1 MSMKIMPAGDEA
13 VVAEFGDKIDD
24 GINRKV
30 HVLARRIDREKIRG
44 IKELLPTYRSLMV
57 LYDPRI
63 ISYAALCR
71 KIGKLEPADT
81 DEGEGTRRTIIVPCC
96 YEGAFAPDMP
106 DMQKAT
112 GLQYEEI
119 VRIHSGVDYKI
130 YMLGFL
136 PGFVYLGGLDPRI
149 AVPRLTTPR
158 TSIPARSVGI
168 GGSQTGVY
176 PIASPGGWRL
186 IGSTPLE
193 FYDPEREKPIL
204 CEAGEYIR
212 FVPVTSEEYRVIREQ
227 VVSGEYEP
235 VYMEGPKVSHAEV
248 RQ

>member
-112 GLQYEEI
+112 GLHYEEI
-119 VRIHSGVDYKI
+119 VRLHSGVDYKI

-136 PGFVYLGGLDPRI
+136 PGFVYLGGLDPPYRR
-149 AVPRLTTPR
+149 APSDDAAHQHTGAERRHRRQPDRRLSDR
-158 TSIPARSVGI
+158 VARRLEAHRFH
-168 GGSQTGVY
+168 TAGV
-176 PIASPGGWRL
+176 L
-186 IGSTPLE
+186 
-193 FYDPEREKPIL
+193 
-204 CEAGEYIR
+204 
-212 FVPVTSEEYRVIREQ
+212 
-227 VVSGEYEP
+227 
-235 VYMEGPKVSHAEV
+235 
-248 RQ
+248 